1 MRRRSALLILACTA
15 ALAACGSEGSRAP
28 HATAAPGATV
38 VWAVGD
44 GAGGAEA
51 AKQVAA
57 LIARDRP
64 DHVIYLGDVYE
75 SGTREEFETKFA
87 PVYGDLAER
96 MWPTPGNHD
105 WPDHRAGYD
114 PFWRATLGRGLP
126 HHYAR
131 KAGGWQV
138 LSANSE
144 TPDDPR
150 QLAWLRRRTSRG
162 GDCRIVFWHRPR
174 LNAGFV
180 HRNEQDDVKALWDAI
195 EGRAALALA
204 GHDHDM
210 QRFKAVGGTTEYVS
224 GAGGKDRYAIEASD
238 PRLAFSDDDTD
249 GALRIELRP
258 GRADLRFVAA
268 DGKILDR
275 SRVTCDD

>member
-1 MRRRSALLILACTA
+1 
-15 ALAACGSEGSRAP
+15 
-28 HATAAPGATV
+28 
-38 VWAVGD
+38 
-44 GAGGAEA
+44 
-51 AKQVAA
+51 
-57 LIARDRP
+57 
-64 DHVIYLGDVYE
+64 
-75 SGTREEFETKFA
+75 
-87 PVYGDLAER
+87 

-105 WPDHRAGYD
+105 WPDHGEGYD
-114 PFWRATLGRGLP
+114 PFWRATLGRRLP

-131 KAGGWQV
+131 EAGGWQV

-150 QLAWLRRRTSRG
+150 QLAWLRTRAAGG
-162 GDCRIVFWHRPR
+162 GDCRVVFWHRPH

-180 HRNEQDDVKALWDAI
+180 HRNDQAAVKALWDAI
-195 EGRAALALA
+195 EGHAAIALA

-210 QRFKAVGGTTEYVS
+210 QRFKPVGGTTEYVS
-224 GAGGKDRYAIEASD
+224 GAGGESRYPVDASD
-238 PRLAFSDDDTD
+238 PRLAFSDDKTY

-275 SRVTCDD
+275 SRVTCED

>member
-1 MRRRSALLILACTA
+1 MRRPSAILILACVV
-15 ALAACGSEGSRAP
+15 ALAACGGDEARAP
-28 HATAAPGATV
+28 RATAAPDATV
-38 VWAVGD
+38 LWAIGD
-44 GAGGAEA
+44 GGAGTDD
-51 AKQVAA
+51 AKRVAA

-105 WPDHRAGYD
+105 WPNHGAGYD
-114 PFWRATLGRGLP
+114 PFWRATLGRELP

-138 LSANSE
+138 LSVNSE

-150 QLAWLRRRTSRG
+150 QLAWLRERVAGG
-162 GDCRIVFWHRPR
+162 GDCRIVFWHTPH
-174 LNAGFV
+174 LNAGM
-180 HRNEQDDVKALWDAI
+180 HRDDQEGVAPLWDAV
-195 EGRAALALA
+195 EGHAAIALA
-204 GHDHDM
+204 GHDHNM
-210 QRFKAVGGTTEYVS
+210 QRFKPAGGTTEYVS
-224 GAGGKDRYAIEASD
+224 GAGGKDRYALEESD
-238 PRLAFSDDDTD
+238 PRLAFSDDDSD
-249 GALRIELRP
+249 GALRIELSP

-275 SRVTCDD
+275 SKVTCQD